1 MSEQK
6 DLLLGGGLLSLAGA
20 KVMHTHFVTPPSIYG
35 TDKASVDFKTVLL
48 NSRTCVLSHCLIK
61 EESPNL
67 QLNSGS

>member
-35 TDKASVDFKTVLL
+35 VPGTPSNIQHAKSSNKKASKKGA
-48 NSRTCVLSHCLIK
+48 SAA
-61 EESPNL
+61 EEAL
-67 QLNSGS
+67 DI